1 MIDANGHIIHRGDIV
16 CFRIDDTIGLCDV
29 ADFYGNQVI
38 PERGTIFL
46 HFGGTLE
53 LSKTDLKS
61 YDSIKNDGYFYKG
74 LPIQVVI
81 VAEDADEIYVT
92 GNELE
97 LLNAYKNFGI

>member
-1 MIDANGHIIHRGDIV
+1 MIDVNGHTVHRGDII
-16 CFRIDDTIGLCDV
+16 CFHIEDTIGFCDV
-29 ADFYGNQVI
+29 ADVYSNQVI

-53 LSKTDLKS
+53 FSKTDLKS

-92 GNELE
+92 GHELE